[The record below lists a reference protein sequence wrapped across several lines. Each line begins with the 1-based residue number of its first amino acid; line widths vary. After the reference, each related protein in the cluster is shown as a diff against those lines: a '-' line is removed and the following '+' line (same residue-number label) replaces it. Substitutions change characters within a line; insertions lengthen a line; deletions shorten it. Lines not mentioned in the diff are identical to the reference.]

1 MHFSSGLSRQGPS
14 AVRLGHFPLSDHFWS
29 VTCQRRLFCGLSPQR
44 VSGHLWGRGR
54 KWYLTAPVLIFW
66 LIPLT
71 QGAKGRPPPTPRRT
85 TAVLLPVFLS
95 WVLQKQ
101 EGFAKNNFSNCL
113 LLLLFFE
120 TSRVRAESQ
129 GFGIYNKPQGFGTN
143 KRDGQRLPLFLALEG
158 LGKVTPLSGLFI
170 VNPRVLKST
179 PSTRHPSS
187 FSTLQVVR
195 LFFSTQWTRVCANS
209 ERQ

>member
-1 MHFSSGLSRQGPS
+1 MGEGQEVVSHSSCFDLLADSSNPGS
-14 AVRLGHFPLSDHFWS
+14 
-29 VTCQRRLFCGLSPQR
+29 
-44 VSGHLWGRGR
+44 
-54 KWYLTAPVLIFW
+54 
-66 LIPLT
+66 
-71 QGAKGRPPPTPRRT
+71 QGATPTPTPRRT

>member
-1 MHFSSGLSRQGPS
+1 MSFRAPGG
-14 AVRLGHFPLSDHFWS
+14 
-29 VTCQRRLFCGLSPQR
+29 
-44 VSGHLWGRGR
+44 GR

-71 QGAKGRPPPTPRRT
+71 QGAKGRPPPF
-85 TAVLLPVFLS
+85 LLPVFLS

-113 LLLLFFE
+113 LLLMFFVM
-120 TSRVRAESQ
+120 SRVRAESQ

-187 FSTLQVVR
+187 SSALQVVR
-195 LFFSTQWTRVCANS
+195 LCFPLHSGHEFVQTLRDSEGQGSLVCCSPWDRKESDMS
-209 ERQ
+209 E